1 MYESFLE
8 KVSILGQLIDLGLVC
23 QPQWKAPLSMHTC
36 SSLSLSLWLFVSAES
51 LDKWERLTVA
61 DALEPCQF
69 VDGEEVVKQGE
80 PGDDF
85 FIIIEVQVR
94 PGPRRALLYT
104 CVAMCVPYLA
114 PTHLG
119 AMVCGCD
126 LVL

>member
-1 MYESFLE
+1 
-8 KVSILGQLIDLGLVC
+8 
-23 QPQWKAPLSMHTC
+23 MHTHTF
-36 SSLSLSLWLFVSAES
+36 LSLCLFVSAES

-94 PGPRRALLYT
+94 PGPCSALLLCT
-104 CVAMCVPYLA
+104 CVAARALA
-114 PTHLG
+114 PMHLG
-119 AMVCGCD
+119 VVACTGCG
-126 LVL
+126 